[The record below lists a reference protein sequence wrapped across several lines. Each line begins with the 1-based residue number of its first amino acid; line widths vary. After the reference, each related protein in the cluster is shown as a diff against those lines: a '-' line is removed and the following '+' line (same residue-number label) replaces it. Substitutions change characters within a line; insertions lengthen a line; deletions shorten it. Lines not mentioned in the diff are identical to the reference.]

1 LAEPAVSEWG
11 EVFGDPVVATALLDR
26 LLFTTLWSSRL
37 KHQATG
43 CAGQADPDAC
53 LL

>member
-1 LAEPAVSEWG
+1 MMRRTVAALMLS
-11 EVFGDPVVATALLDR
+11 ATAASS
-26 LLFTTLWSSRL
+26 LWSSRL

-43 CAGQADPDAC
+43 CASQADPDVEEC